1 MLTFLKEKEREY
13 ETPFTNTSCNASTT
27 GDTIKEV
34 PILG

>member
-13 ETPFTNTSCNASTT
+13 ETPFTNTSRNACGT